1 MSYAGLT
8 FIDDHTLME
17 QEYSL
22 LNEANVA
29 TLLTTG
35 NGYMGVRASLEEFSS
50 LGIQGLLVR
59 GVMDEVVEV
68 RLTMCDNMY
77 MKKYYVNEERLKKF
91 EKEER
96 AINLLDFLLIRF
108 EIGGEVFYPW
118 EGKLLSWKRWLDL
131 SDETLHREVV
141 WENSKG
147 QKSRLTFRRF
157 ASFADDHTYCM
168 EVSIEPL
175 NYTDTVRIISGLDLR
190 TKSNGQMPQT
200 SIDVGFE
207 GQSLWQEEI
216 VGPKYGF
223 HAVTGVSHEFY
234 CESGKALGQA
244 SGSASASA
252 GASGAASSSVS
263 AGASG
268 AVMSGSDSAASARW
282 ENLNEDGLVAQTIT
296 FEAKQNQKYTLEKLI
311 VTVTS
316 RDLEEGKI
324 LTGSELLKVSKDA
337 FLTKEAESGL
347 TEETQMEAAASVE
360 PAACDIAASE
370 TLAGAVERESGCG
383 AQVGC
388 ADCEN
393 LSAAPDPILQDCVKR
408 YLAAFQKSSYEKE
421 YEKHV
426 AVYRP
431 LLKKLEIS
439 IKGDDTAD
447 RAIRFSNYHT
457 LLSIER
463 NDFVHSFSAK
473 GLTGETY
480 NNFVWWDAE
489 IFQAPVFQQTM
500 PEYSKNNI
508 LFRYSHLDQAR
519 ELAVQEG
526 CKGAR
531 FPFTTGVTGEE
542 TVWIDVRHPFMQIH
556 CVSDVALSVLN
567 YYTCTGDSD
576 FLKEYG
582 MEILMEVSRYWVSRV
597 IWNAEQ
603 SRYEILQVTGTDEHH
618 PYVDN
623 NAYTNYSVQ
632 HVLSDTLRLLDQFG
646 DELDALKEKIGFTE
660 KDTAEIEEVSEK
672 IYLPLDEK
680 TGMIP
685 QFDGYFDLSRE
696 LEVQGGSKSGYTQMK
711 QAGLYNKS
719 QVIKQPDVLMLF
731 AYQNLPLSMRTY
743 RRNVD
748 YYQGRCEAASSLSYC
763 VHSICFADMD
773 MPESTYG
780 YLMETAEM
788 DLKNMHGGTENGVHS
803 GCATGAWTAVV
814 RGVSG
819 MKMRESHVE
828 FTPHFI
834 PWWEEV
840 SFHCIWHGQGY
851 QVTVSNEEMLICA
864 DAHNQDVLPVVIN
877 GMGQVLK
884 PGETGKYEFERQE
897 PKAR

>member
-8 FIDDHTLME
+8 FVNDHILME

-22 LNEANVA
+22 LHEANVA

-35 NGYMGVRASLEEFSS
+35 NGYMGVRASLEEYSS
-50 LGIQGLLVR
+50 LGIQGFLVR

-68 RLTMCDNMY
+68 CLTMCDNMY
-77 MKKYYVNEERLKKF
+77 MKKYYVEEERLKKF
-91 EKEER
+91 EKQER

-118 EGKLLSWKRWLDL
+118 EGTVHSWKRWLDL

-147 QKSRLTFRRF
+147 QKSRISFRRF

-168 EVSIEPL
+168 QASIEPL
-175 NYTDTVRIISGLDLR
+175 NYSDTVSIYSGLDLR
-190 TKSNGQMPQT
+190 TKSNGQMPQKSLET
-200 SIDVGFE
+200 GFE
-207 GQSLWQEEI
+207 GQTLWQEEI

-223 HAVTGVSHEFY
+223 HAVTGVAHQFSQ
-234 CESGKALGQA
+234 GD
-244 SGSASASA
+244 
-252 GASGAASSSVS
+252 
-263 AGASG
+263 
-268 AVMSGSDSAASARW
+268 AVW
-282 ENLNEDGLVAQTIT
+282 ENIDEDGLVMQKIT
-296 FEAKQNQKYTLEKLI
+296 FAAGQNQCYTLEKLI
-311 VTVTS
+311 ATATS
-316 RDLEEGKI
+316 RDFEEGKVI
-324 LTGSELLKVSKDA
+324 SGGELLEKSD
-337 FLTKEAESGL
+337 S
-347 TEETQMEAAASVE
+347 
-360 PAACDIAASE
+360 P
-370 TLAGAVERESGCG
+370 
-383 AQVGC
+383 
-388 ADCEN
+388 
-393 LSAAPDPILQDCVKR
+393 QDCVKK
-408 YLAAFQKSSYEKE
+408 YLAVYKKSSYEEE
-421 YEKHV
+421 YKKH
-426 AVYRP
+426 ASVYST
-431 LLKKLEIS
+431 LMQKLEIS

-457 LLSIER
+457 LLSIAR
-463 NDFVHSFSAK
+463 NDYIHSFSAK

-508 LFRYSHLDQAR
+508 LFRYSHLKEAR
-519 ELAVQEG
+519 ALAAEEG
-526 CKGAR
+526 YKGAR
-531 FPFTTGVTGEE
+531 FPFTTGVTGDE

-567 YYTCTGDSD
+567 YYTCTGDED
-576 FLKEYG
+576 FLKKYG
-582 MEILMEVSRYWVSRV
+582 MEILLEVSRYWVSRV
-597 IWNAEQ
+597 VWNAEKE
-603 SRYEILQVTGTDEHH
+603 RYEILQVTGTDEHH

-623 NAYTNYSVQ
+623 NAYTNYSVH
-632 HVLSDTLRLLDQFG
+632 HVLTDTLLLLNRF
-646 DELDALKEKIGFTE
+646 DEELSELKSRISFTQEDAAAM
-660 KDTAEIEEVSEK
+660 AEVAQK
-672 IYLPLDEK
+672 LYLPLDEK

-685 QFDGYFDLSRE
+685 QFDGYFELSRD

-731 AYQNLPLSMRTY
+731 AYQNLADYSWHRALPEENGGSESGKADQSFAMPEKAY
-743 RRNVD
+743 RRNLD

-803 GCATGAWTAVV
+803 GCATGAWMAVV
-814 RGVSG
+814 RGVAG
-819 MKMRESHVE
+819 MKMTETHVE
-828 FTPHFI
+828 FEPHFI

-840 SFHCIWHGQGY
+840 SFHCIWHGQSY
-851 QVTVSNEEMLICA
+851 QVTLSNEEIQVRA
-864 DAHNQDVLPVVIN
+864 DVRNQEMLPVVIN
-877 GMGQVLK
+877 KVGQVLK
-884 PGETGKYEFERQE
+884 PGETGCCQI
-897 PKAR
+897 A

>member
-50 LGIQGLLVR
+50 LGIQGFLVR

-77 MKKYYVNEERLKKF
+77 MKKFYVNEERLKKF

-108 EIGGEVFYPW
+108 EIGDEVFYPW

-168 EVSIEPL
+168 EASIEPL

-207 GQSLWQEEI
+207 RQSLWQEEI

-234 CESGKALGQA
+234 CAQNETG
-244 SGSASASA
+244 
-252 GASGAASSSVS
+252 
-263 AGASG
+263 
-268 AVMSGSDSAASARW
+268 RW
-282 ENLNEDGLVAQTIT
+282 ENYHEDGLVAQTIT

-324 LTGSELLKVSKDA
+324 LSGSELLMASKDA
-337 FLTKEAESGL
+337 FLAKGAVSEPAAEA
-347 TEETQMEAAASVE
+347 QMEAAACAE
-360 PAACDIAASE
+360 PD
-370 TLAGAVERESGCG
+370 
-383 AQVGC
+383 
-388 ADCEN
+388 
-393 LSAAPDPILQDCVKR
+393 AAPNPILQDCVKR

-426 AVYRP
+426 SAYRP
-431 LLKKLEIS
+431 LFQKLEIA

-519 ELAVQEG
+519 ELAIQEG

-556 CVSDVALSVLN
+556 CVSDIALSVLN
-567 YYTCTGDSD
+567 YYTCTGDAD

-597 IWNAEQ
+597 VWNAEQ

-646 DELDALKEKIGFTE
+646 DELNALKEKIGFTE
-660 KDTAEIEEVSEK
+660 TDVQEIEEVSEK
-672 IYLPLDEK
+672 LYLPLDEK

-685 QFDGYFDLSRE
+685 QFDGYFDLSRD

-763 VHSICFADMD
+763 VHSICYADMD

-803 GCATGAWTAVV
+803 GCATGAWMAVV
-814 RGVSG
+814 RGVAG

-851 QVTVSNEEMLICA
+851 QVTVSNEELLVCA
-864 DAHNQDVLPVVIN
+864 DTHNQDVLPVVIN
-877 GMGQVLK
+877 GVGQVLK
-884 PGETGKYEFERQE
+884 PGETGKYQFERQE

>member
-8 FIDDHTLME
+8 FTNDHILME

-22 LNEANVA
+22 LHEANVA

-50 LGIQGLLVR
+50 LGIQGFLVR

-77 MKKYYVNEERLKKF
+77 MKKYYVEEERLKKF

-108 EIGGEVFYPW
+108 EIGGEIFYPW
-118 EGKLLSWKRWLDL
+118 EGMVHSWKRWLDL

-141 WENSKG
+141 WENSRG
-147 QKSRLTFRRF
+147 QKSRLSFVRF

-168 EVSIEPL
+168 KASIEPL
-175 NYTDTVRIISGLDLR
+175 NYSGEVSIYSGLDLR
-190 TKSNGQMPQT
+190 TKSNGQMPQKST
-200 SIDVGFE
+200 GTGFE
-207 GQSLWQEEI
+207 GQTLWQEEI

-223 HAVTGVSHEFY
+223 HAVTGVVNQFSQ
-234 CESGKALGQA
+234 G
-244 SGSASASA
+244 
-252 GASGAASSSVS
+252 
-263 AGASG
+263 
-268 AVMSGSDSAASARW
+268 DARW
-282 ENLNEDGLVAQTIT
+282 ENIDGTAPGADERAEGLVMQKIT
-296 FEAKQNQKYTLEKLI
+296 FAAAQNQCYSLDKLTA
-311 VTVTS
+311 TVTS
-316 RDLEEGKI
+316 RDFEEGKV
-324 LTGSELLKVSKDA
+324 LSNDALLK
-337 FLTKEAESGL
+337 ES
-347 TEETQMEAAASVE
+347 
-360 PAACDIAASE
+360 
-370 TLAGAVERESGCG
+370 ESP
-383 AQVGC
+383 
-388 ADCEN
+388 
-393 LSAAPDPILQDCVKR
+393 LDCVKK
-408 YLAAFQKSSYEKE
+408 YLERLKKSSYEEE
-421 YEKHV
+421 YKKHRSIYQDL
-426 AVYRP
+426 AA
-431 LLKKLEIS
+431 KLEVS
-439 IKGDDTAD
+439 IKGDETAD

-457 LLSIER
+457 LLSIAR
-463 NDFVHSFSAK
+463 NDYVHSFSAK

-508 LFRYSHLDQAR
+508 LFRYSHLPQAR
-519 ELAVQEG
+519 KLAEQEG
-526 CKGAR
+526 CRGAR

-567 YYTCTGDSD
+567 YYVCTGDEE
-576 FLKEYG
+576 FLKKYG
-582 MEILMEVSRYWVSRV
+582 MEILLEVCRYWVTRV
-597 IWNAEQ
+597 EWNAEKKQ
-603 SRYEILQVTGTDEHH
+603 YEILQVTGTDEHH

-623 NAYTNYSVQ
+623 NAYTNYSVH
-632 HVLSDTLRLLDQFG
+632 HVLSDTLRLFEQFEG
-646 DELDALKEKIGFTE
+646 ELSELKTRIAFTPEDAAAIADVAQKL
-660 KDTAEIEEVSEK
+660 
-672 IYLPLDEK
+672 YLPLDK
-680 TGMIP
+680 TTGMIP

-731 AYQNLPLSMRTY
+731 AYQNLADRGICSASAESGCGVNVTSAACDCGGSVQGSEVQARGEWRIPMPVKAYS
-743 RRNVD
+743 RNLD

-803 GCATGAWTAVV
+803 GCATGAWMAVV
-814 RGVSG
+814 RGVAG
-819 MKMRESHVE
+819 MRMTETHVE
-828 FTPHFI
+828 FDPHFI

-840 SFHCIWHGQGY
+840 SFHCVWHGQGY
-851 QVTVSNEEMLICA
+851 QVTLSNEELLVSA
-864 DAHNQDVLPVVIN
+864 DVKNSEVLPVVIHHVW
-877 GMGQVLK
+877 QILK
-884 PGETGKYEFERQE
+884 PGETGRSVIS
-897 PKAR
+897 

>member
-8 FIDDHTLME
+8 FTNDHILME

-22 LNEANVA
+22 LHEANVA

-50 LGIQGLLVR
+50 LGIQGFLVR

-77 MKKYYVNEERLKKF
+77 MKKYYVEEERLKKF

-108 EIGGEVFYPW
+108 EIGGEIFYPW
-118 EGKLLSWKRWLDL
+118 EGTVHSWKRWLDL

-147 QKSRLTFRRF
+147 QKSRFSFVRF

-168 EVSIEPL
+168 RASIEPL
-175 NYTDTVRIISGLDLR
+175 NYSGEVSIYSGLDLR
-190 TKSNGQMPQT
+190 TKSNGQMPQKST
-200 SIDVGFE
+200 GTGFE
-207 GQSLWQEEI
+207 GQTLWQEEI

-223 HAVTGVSHEFY
+223 HAVTGVANHFSQ
-234 CESGKALGQA
+234 G
-244 SGSASASA
+244 
-252 GASGAASSSVS
+252 
-263 AGASG
+263 
-268 AVMSGSDSAASARW
+268 DARW
-282 ENLNEDGLVAQTIT
+282 ENIDGTAPGADERAEGLVMQKIT
-296 FEAKQNQKYTLEKLI
+296 FAAAQNQCYTLDKLTA
-311 VTVTS
+311 TVTS
-316 RDLEEGKI
+316 RDFEEGKV
-324 LTGSELLKVSKDA
+324 LSNDALLKESKSP
-337 FLTKEAESGL
+337 L
-347 TEETQMEAAASVE
+347 
-360 PAACDIAASE
+360 
-370 TLAGAVERESGCG
+370 
-383 AQVGC
+383 
-388 ADCEN
+388 
-393 LSAAPDPILQDCVKR
+393 DCVKK
-408 YLAAFQKSSYEKE
+408 YLERLQKSSYEEE
-421 YEKHV
+421 YKKHSSIYQDL
-426 AVYRP
+426 AA
-431 LLKKLEIS
+431 KLEVS
-439 IKGDDTAD
+439 IKGDETAD

-457 LLSIER
+457 LLSIAR
-463 NDFVHSFSAK
+463 NDYVHSFSAK

-508 LFRYSHLDQAR
+508 LFRYSHLPQAR
-519 ELAVQEG
+519 KLAEKEG
-526 CKGAR
+526 CRGAR

-567 YYTCTGDSD
+567 YYTCTGDED
-576 FLKEYG
+576 FLKKYG
-582 MEILMEVSRYWVSRV
+582 IEILLEVCRYWASRAV
-597 IWNAEQ
+597 WNDEKK
-603 SRYEILQVTGTDEHH
+603 RYEIFQVTGTDEHH

-623 NAYTNYSVQ
+623 NAYTNYSVH
-632 HVLSDTLRLLDQFG
+632 HVLSDTLRLFEQFEA
-646 DELDALKEKIGFTE
+646 ELSELKTRIGFTPE
-660 KDTAEIEEVSEK
+660 DAAAIADVAQKL
-672 IYLPLDEK
+672 YLPLDK
-680 TGMIP
+680 TTGMIP

-731 AYQNLPLSMRTY
+731 AYQNLADRGICSASAESGCGVNVTSAACDCGGSVQGSEVPARGEWRIPMPAKAYS
-743 RRNVD
+743 RNLD

-803 GCATGAWTAVV
+803 GCATGAWMAVV
-814 RGVSG
+814 RGVAG
-819 MKMRESHVE
+819 MKMTETHVE
-828 FTPHFI
+828 FDPHFI

-851 QVTVSNEEMLICA
+851 QVTLSNEEILVSA
-864 DAHNQDVLPVVIN
+864 DVKNQEVLPVVIHHV
-877 GMGQVLK
+877 GQILK
-884 PGETGKYEFERQE
+884 PGETGRSTIF
-897 PKAR
+897 

>member
-1 MSYAGLT
+1 MSYAGMS
-8 FIDDHTLME
+8 FKNDHILME
-17 QEYSL
+17 EEYNL
-22 LNEANVA
+22 LHEANVA

-50 LGIQGLLVR
+50 LGIQGFLVR

-77 MKKYYVNEERLKKF
+77 MKKYYVEEERLKKF

-118 EGKLLSWKRWLDL
+118 EGTVHSWKRWLDL

-147 QKSRLTFRRF
+147 QKSRISFQRF

-168 EVSIEPL
+168 KASIEPL
-175 NYTDTVRIISGLDLR
+175 NYSDTVSIYSGLDLR
-190 TKSNGQMPQT
+190 TKSNGQMPQKP
-200 SIDVGFE
+200 IAAGFD
-207 GQSLWQEEI
+207 GQTLWQEEI

-223 HAVTGVSHEFY
+223 HAVTGVAHQFSQ
-234 CESGKALGQA
+234 G
-244 SGSASASA
+244 
-252 GASGAASSSVS
+252 
-263 AGASG
+263 
-268 AVMSGSDSAASARW
+268 DARW
-282 ENLNEDGLVAQTIT
+282 ENIDGAKAFFGRDSADAAHQDSADVSCQNPVNAEGLVMQKIT
-296 FEAKQNQKYTLEKLI
+296 FEAVQNQCYTLEKLI
-311 VTVTS
+311 ATVTS
-316 RDLEEGKI
+316 RDFEEGKV
-324 LTGSELLKVSKDA
+324 LSGGDLLKKSD
-337 FLTKEAESGL
+337 S
-347 TEETQMEAAASVE
+347 
-360 PAACDIAASE
+360 P
-370 TLAGAVERESGCG
+370 
-383 AQVGC
+383 
-388 ADCEN
+388 
-393 LSAAPDPILQDCVKR
+393 QDCVKK
-408 YLAAFQKSSYEKE
+408 YLAVLQKSSYEAE
-421 YEKHV
+421 YKKH
-426 AVYRP
+426 APIYQR
-431 LLKKLEIS
+431 LMQKLEVS
-439 IKGDDTAD
+439 IKGDETAD
-447 RAIRFSNYHT
+447 RAIRFCNYHT

-463 NDFVHSFSAK
+463 NDYVHSFSAK
-473 GLTGETY
+473 GLTGEMY

-489 IFQAPVFQQTM
+489 IFQAPMFQQTM

-508 LFRYSHLDQAR
+508 LFRYSHLKEAR
-519 ELAVQEG
+519 ALAAKEG
-526 CKGAR
+526 YKGAR
-531 FPFTTGVTGEE
+531 FPFTTGVTGDE

-567 YYTCTGDSD
+567 YYVCTGDEV

-582 MEILMEVSRYWVSRV
+582 MEILLEVSRYWVSRV
-597 IWNAEQ
+597 IWNAEKE
-603 SRYEILQVTGTDEHH
+603 RYEILQVTGTDEHH

-623 NAYTNYSVQ
+623 NAYTNYSVH
-632 HVLSDTLRLLDQFG
+632 HVLSDTLRLLGQFG
-646 DELDALKEKIGFTE
+646 SDLAALKTKIGFT
-660 KDTAEIEEVSEK
+660 AEDAAAMADVAAK
-672 IYLPLDEK
+672 LYLPLDQK

-731 AYQNLPLSMRTY
+731 AYQNLADRDLSGTAAECGNGVNGTSAACGVGGNAPGTGTLSQGEWKVPMPAKAY
-743 RRNVD
+743 SRNLD

-803 GCATGAWTAVV
+803 GCATGAWMAVV
-814 RGVSG
+814 RGVAG
-819 MKMRESHVE
+819 MKMTETHVE
-828 FTPHFI
+828 FDPHFI

-840 SFHCIWHGQGY
+840 SFHCVWHGQGY
-851 QVTVSNEEMLICA
+851 QVTLSNEEIRVSA
-864 DAHNQDVLPVVIN
+864 DVENEEVLPVVIHHV
-877 GMGQVLK
+877 GQLLK
-884 PGETGKYEFERQE
+884 PGETGRSLIS
-897 PKAR
+897 